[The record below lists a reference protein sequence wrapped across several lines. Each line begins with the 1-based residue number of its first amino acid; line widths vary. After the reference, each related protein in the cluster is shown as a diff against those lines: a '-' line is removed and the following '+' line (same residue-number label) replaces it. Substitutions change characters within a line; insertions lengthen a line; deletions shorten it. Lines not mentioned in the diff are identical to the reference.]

1 MLYLVNCLCSS
12 RFPVRLA
19 ILKEMLSGERGI
31 NFVEGQ
37 YDFLIARPE
46 FYSWVCKY
54 CDSDLN
60 IKHPKR
66 TNIHKDLILF
76 HILKL

>member
-1 MLYLVNCLCSS
+1 MQLTFSYSAGNSK
-12 RFPVRLA
+12 RNAFRRLE
-19 ILKEMLSGERGI
+19 LGI
-31 NFVEGQ
+31 NLVEDQ

-54 CDSDLN
+54 CDSV
-60 IKHPKR
+60 IKHAKR

>member
-1 MLYLVNCLCSS
+1 MQLTFSYSAGNSKRNAFRML
-12 RFPVRLA
+12 
-19 ILKEMLSGERGI
+19 ERGI
-31 NFVEGQ
+31 NFVVDQ
-37 YDFLIARPE
+37 YDFLTARQE
-46 FYSWVCKY
+46 FYSWVCTSKY

-66 TNIHKDLILF
+66 TNIHKNLVLF

>member
-1 MLYLVNCLCSS
+1 ML
-12 RFPVRLA
+12 
-19 ILKEMLSGERGI
+19 ERGI
-31 NFVEGQ
+31 NFVGDQ

-66 TNIHKDLILF
+66 TKIHKDLILF